1 VIAATSTLLR
11 CGSLALVALALWLFS
26 RPPGPPRNVILV
38 SIDTLRADH
47 LGTYG
52 YERATSPNLDR
63 LARRSV
69 VFDQAVAQAPN
80 TLPSHAALLTSTYY
94 RALPGLS
101 RGQDSRLAPGA
112 TTLAR
117 LLKERGFAT
126 GGFVDGGFL
135 SRAFGLGQ
143 GFDDYDDKGS
153 GIAEIAVKA
162 ERWIDA
168 HRASRFFLFVHCY
181 DVHAPYSPPS
191 PFDRKF
197 EETPY
202 TGTFDP
208 TMENLNAVAGW
219 KRAIAPDELRHV
231 VALYDGGI
239 AYTDQQ
245 LGIFF
250 AELGRR
256 GLLSSS
262 LLIVT
267 ADHGEEFEEHGSM
280 LHWQSYY
287 MPNLHVPL
295 IFSVPGRAAE
305 RVDGVVE
312 LIDVLPSVLELL
324 GVPAAPHAMGRS
336 LVATMDGRAQPGE
349 RVAYSEPFSSE
360 VPLATVIT
368 DRYQLLYN
376 PNSGKRHLIDIRPG
390 AAPVDLAER
399 EPEVAGALLAAL
411 KDRQERVEVAK
422 ADAAK
427 HEASAPVALDERTRR
442 RLRALG
448 YAQ

>member
-1 VIAATSTLLR
+1 MIAATSTLLR
-11 CGSLALVALALWLFS
+11 CGSLVLVALALWLFS
-26 RPPGPPRNVILV
+26 RPSGPPRNVILV

-202 TGTFDP
+202 AGSFEP

-250 AELGRR
+250 AELERR
-256 GLLSSS
+256 GLLSSTV
-262 LLIVT
+262 LIVT
-267 ADHGEEFEEHGSM
+267 ADHGEEFKEHGSM

-295 IFSVPGRAAE
+295 IVSVPGRAAE
-305 RVDGVVE
+305 RIDGVVE

-336 LVATMDGRAQPGE
+336 LVATMDGRAQPAE

-376 PNSGKRHLIDIRPG
+376 PNNGKSHLIDIRPG

-399 EPEVAGALLAAL
+399 EPAVAGALLAAL

-422 ADAAK
+422 AEAAK
-427 HEASAPVALDERTRR
+427 HEATAPVALDEQTRR

-448 YAQ
+448 YTQ